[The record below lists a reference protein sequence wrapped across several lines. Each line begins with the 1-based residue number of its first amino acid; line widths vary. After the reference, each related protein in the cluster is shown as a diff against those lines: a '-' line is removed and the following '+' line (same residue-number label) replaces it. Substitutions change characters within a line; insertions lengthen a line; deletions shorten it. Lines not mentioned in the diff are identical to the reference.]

1 MKRIPRDP
9 EKFEVIS
16 LFNAIGQKRNFK
28 INDKNSEKAFLESV
42 STSLTKGKDVPIILH
57 GRRVEAMFAY
67 VAASLGRC
75 LFIKQEDAGE
85 IYTTDLSIR
94 PPDYRVVLEGGT
106 ELFIEVKNCHKTSRG
121 SYAYYIK
128 APNLNS
134 LQSYAA
140 LFGKALKIS
149 IYWSEWG
156 IWTLLSP
163 SELKVHG
170 GLHSISLGDAT
181 KVNEMGAIGDM
192 HVGTTPPLSLR
203 FVTDANEPRKIDDSG
218 IVEFTIGSV
227 ELSCGGNVIQD
238 KEEERLLF
246 YLMRYGNWPFS
257 EPRAVIENNE
267 LLAIEFLA
275 APVEEDLGQEFSLIG
290 PISTMIARRYNE
302 LTAPEGQ
309 INTLTPQV
317 EPDSLGMAI
326 PKDYKGKQLR
336 LWRFFQ
342 EPNYAQITRK

>member
-28 INDKNSEKAFLESV
+28 INDKDSEKAFLESV
-42 STSLTKGKDVPIILH
+42 STSLTKAKDVPIILH

-75 LFIKQEDAGE
+75 IFIKQEDAGE
-85 IYTTDLSIR
+85 IYATDLSIR
-94 PPDYRVVLEGGT
+94 PPDYRVVLEDGT
-106 ELFIEVKNCHKTSRG
+106 ELFIEVKNCHKTRRG
-121 SYAYYIK
+121 SYTYYIR
-128 APNLNS
+128 ASDLNS
-134 LQSYAA
+134 LQNYAA
-140 LFGKALKIS
+140 LFDKALKIS

-163 SELKVHG
+163 SELKVQG

-181 KVNEMGAIGDM
+181 KVNEMGTIGDM

-238 KEEERLLF
+238 EEEESLAF
-246 YLMRYGNWPFS
+246 YLMLYGNWPFS

-275 APVEEDLGQEFSLIG
+275 APAEEDLGQGFSLIG

-302 LTAPEGQ
+302 LTAPKGK
-309 INTLTPQV
+309 INTLTPQF
-317 EPDSLGMAI
+317 EPGSLGMAI
-326 PKDYKGKQLR
+326 PKEYKGKQLR

-342 EPNYAQITRK
+342 KPNYAEITKK

>member
-1 MKRIPRDP
+1 MKRISRDP
-9 EKFEVIS
+9 EKFEVLS
-16 LFNAIGQKRNFK
+16 LFNAIGQKKSLK
-28 INDKNSEKAFLESV
+28 INDKNSEKVFLESV
-42 STSLTKGKDVPIILH
+42 STSFTKSRNVPIILH

-75 LFIKQEDAGE
+75 IFIKQEDAGE
-85 IYTTDLSIR
+85 ICATDLNIQ
-94 PPDYRVVLEGGT
+94 PPDYRVVLEDGT
-106 ELFIEVKNCHKTSRG
+106 ELFIEVKNCHKNRRG
-121 SYAYYIK
+121 SYEYYIK
-128 APNLNS
+128 ASDLKS

-140 LFGKALKIS
+140 LFQKALKIS

-170 GLHSISLGDAT
+170 GLHSITLGDAT
-181 KVNEMGAIGDM
+181 KVNEMVMIGDM

-203 FVTDANEPRKIDDSG
+203 FVTDANQPRTIDDRG

-238 KEEERLLF
+238 EEEERLAF
-246 YLMRYGNWPFS
+246 YLMLYGNWPFS
-257 EPRAVIENNE
+257 EPRAIIENNE

-275 APVEEDLGQEFSLIG
+275 SPVEEDLSQEFSLIG
-290 PISTMIARRYNE
+290 PISTMIARRYNK

-309 INTLTPQV
+309 IITLTPRA

-336 LWRFFQ
+336 LFRLLQ
-342 EPNYAQITRK
+342 KPNYAHITGK